1 MFNFRKRKIFY
12 RLFIPFSILGILLV
26 IGFSSYIYFATKKS
40 VEDRIL
46 TSKESYLVQTRNSLD
61 YQLETIDY
69 AFNSFSA
76 SAEFEKILRAPLTP
90 KDFQIYR
97 SLNTQ
102 LKYISSMGIEAT
114 QYTLISLEQKWQIA
128 NNSLSYLN
136 EDEINQLREKYLGK
150 NNRGLFWIPNDTGI
164 QIVSTLPTF
173 SKSKFALMFAEVPY
187 QELKKLI
194 EVPEQK
200 SPVYVFNNDQELLY
214 PPSDN
219 HAESQKMITQTL
231 EKLKVSDENSQEKM
245 TIGGKKYAILSTRSK
260 YNQWQYFLL
269 VKPEEITQE
278 LRPTFYGLVVLTV
291 GLIIMIILVA
301 YKMAMNFVRP
311 IRQLRR
317 ELPQLDSE
325 GVRDDFD
332 YIARSVDQLIAG
344 KENLERSFAKDL
356 PNLQTQFV
364 LNLFRHRVTQQE
376 LDSKLESLKFPKR
389 GQYYAVLLIQ
399 MDDIGQREKE
409 GKDLFLLSISKM
421 IEEIVSENARLAPI
435 VLNDE
440 MQATIFVFDTVDQKK
455 IKRQLIQYTTEILQN
470 VHQYLN
476 ISISMG
482 VSSFYP
488 NLLESKRAC
497 EMSKEALR
505 YRLNVG
511 TNSVIFYDE
520 ISSQIDESVF
530 VHYPINLESDLFDA
544 IRSGD
549 EEPTKHHLY
558 LLLAELYKQN
568 QKPINFEIS
577 IIRFVNNLVQL
588 GQTLGVDVITK
599 NQNQDIYRQVLMTHS
614 PEAIEKMLVEQLI
627 EPMTYEIRHRTAEQ
641 FKTIAEKVV
650 YIVQTE
656 YDQDLS
662 LDIVAERLHY
672 SPTYLSKIFKKEY
685 GMNFLEYLMQFRLQ
699 LAKQWL
705 QETNMTIK
713 EISEKLRYTNSQ
725 NFIRFFKKN
734 VGMTPGEYRKE
745 NRD

>member
-1 MFNFRKRKIFY
+1 MF
-12 RLFIPFSILGILLV
+12 L
-26 IGFSSYIYFATKKS
+26 
-40 VEDRIL
+40 
-46 TSKESYLVQTRNSLD
+46 
-61 YQLETIDY
+61 
-69 AFNSFSA
+69 
-76 SAEFEKILRAPLTP
+76 
-90 KDFQIYR
+90 
-97 SLNTQ
+97 
-102 LKYISSMGIEAT
+102 
-114 QYTLISLEQKWQIA
+114 
-128 NNSLSYLN
+128 
-136 EDEINQLREKYLGK
+136 
-150 NNRGLFWIPNDTGI
+150 
-164 QIVSTLPTF
+164 
-173 SKSKFALMFAEVPY
+173 
-187 QELKKLI
+187 
-194 EVPEQK
+194 
-200 SPVYVFNNDQELLY
+200 
-214 PPSDN
+214 
-219 HAESQKMITQTL
+219 H
-231 EKLKVSDENSQEKM
+231 
-245 TIGGKKYAILSTRSK
+245 
-260 YNQWQYFLL
+260 
-269 VKPEEITQE
+269 
-278 LRPTFYGLVVLTV
+278 
-291 GLIIMIILVA
+291 
-301 YKMAMNFVRP
+301 
-311 IRQLRR
+311 
-317 ELPQLDSE
+317 
-325 GVRDDFD
+325 
-332 YIARSVDQLIAG
+332 
-344 KENLERSFAKDL
+344 
-356 PNLQTQFV
+356 
-364 LNLFRHRVTQQE
+364 
-376 LDSKLESLKFPKR
+376 
-389 GQYYAVLLIQ
+389 
-399 MDDIGQREKE
+399 
-409 GKDLFLLSISKM
+409 SISKM